1 MTQDQQPNLP
11 QKNAWQKL
19 NAFELPLEQQLQRE
33 KLMRGLEKLK
43 EDGDLQEMYEVCT
56 MLAQLIYGQKAA
68 INYLAK
74 EAADNLLSKGGFT

>member
-1 MTQDQQPNLP
+1 MTQDPQPNPP
-11 QKNAWQKL
+11 QKNAWNKL
-19 NAFELPLEQQLQRE
+19 NAYELPLEHQLQRE

-43 EDGDLQEMYEVCT
+43 EEGDLQQMYEVCT

-74 EAADNLLSKGGFT
+74 EAANNLISEGHFT